1 MLEIIKSMTK
11 LPFLNS
17 PHYGEIDFNNDCFIV
32 KEVEETS
39 ETEWNMLCKMFGLV
53 PDKTYRI
60 VVKGKV
66 EYFGV
71 EERYE

>member
-1 MLEIIKSMTK
+1 MNKV
-11 LPFLNS
+11 PYQNS
-17 PHYGEIDFNNDCFIV
+17 QHYGEIDFNNDCFIV

-39 ETEWNMLCKMFGLV
+39 KIEWNMLCKLFGLI

-60 VVKGKV
+60 VIKGKV

-71 EERYE
+71 EKNYEYR

>member
-1 MLEIIKSMTK
+1 MTK
-11 LPFLNS
+11 VHYRNS

-32 KEVEETS
+32 KKIEETS

-53 PDKTYRI
+53 LDKIYRI
-60 VVKGKV
+60 VIKGKV

-71 EERYE
+71 EENYDYK